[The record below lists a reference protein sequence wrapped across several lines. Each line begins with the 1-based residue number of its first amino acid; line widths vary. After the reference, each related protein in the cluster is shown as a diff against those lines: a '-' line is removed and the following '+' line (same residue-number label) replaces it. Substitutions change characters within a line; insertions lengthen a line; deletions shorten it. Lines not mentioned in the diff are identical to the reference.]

1 MFLVSETQHSNL
13 ERSGNVLLLVPIQ
26 ADIDVGMPLYNRTA
40 SQVHLLTWAIA
51 VWYAKHRI
59 MVHPASDHEYT

>member
-26 ADIDVGMPLYNRTA
+26 ADIDVGMPLYDRTA
-40 SQVHLLTWAIA
+40 SQVHLLT
-51 VWYAKHRI
+51 
-59 MVHPASDHEYT
+59 